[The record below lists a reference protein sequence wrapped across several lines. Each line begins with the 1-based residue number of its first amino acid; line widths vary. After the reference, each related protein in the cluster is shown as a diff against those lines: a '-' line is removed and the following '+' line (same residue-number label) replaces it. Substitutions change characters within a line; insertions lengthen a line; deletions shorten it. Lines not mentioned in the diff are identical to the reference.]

1 MSEVITR
8 VLPVLSG
15 LLSILLAAF
24 FAFVGYWKAFG
35 PIEALAEHH
44 ARVTGFPNW
53 FTRVVGWS
61 ELACAV
67 GLMTPVSGK
76 LRPVIIWVA
85 GALFI
90 NQVVAMSV
98 QVGRG
103 DAAEAEPQNLVLLSL
118 LSIIIAVQLRN
129 RKNGQP

>member
-15 LLSILLAAF
+15 LLRILLAAF
-24 FAFVGYWKAFG
+24 FAFVGYWKALG

-44 ARVTGFPNW
+44 AWVAGFPNW
-53 FTRVVGWS
+53 FARIVGWS

-76 LRPVIIWVA
+76 LRPVIIWA
-85 GALFI
+85 ASALFI
-90 NQVVAMSV
+90 NQVVAMAV
-98 QVGRG
+98 HVGRG
-103 DAAEAEPQNLVLLSL
+103 DAAETAPQNLVLLTL